1 MRNSLARGLLCV
13 AFGLALARAQTATP
27 VPEATHAPEATG
39 SVSGHV
45 YCADTNQP
53 ARLAVVTLQSA
64 PRKIGAGPPKQVGP
78 DSQSVPPTVRTGLD
92 GSFFFPRIKPGTYFL
107 ITDYAGYVSPIA
119 KLSPEEVRSKE
130 PSDIQKIEKALVQ
143 IAVAANKDSA
153 QDIQLER
160 GAAISGT
167 IRYDDGSPANG
178 LEAMVLRRGDDG
190 KMSPVSLNLS
200 GQMRVAMAPPTAG
213 LETNDLGH
221 YRISGL
227 PPGKYVLQV
236 TLPTTIY
243 SYGGLLGGLQMDSF
257 RIDDS
262 VALSVYSGNVFR
274 EKDSKP
280 IEIASESEHNDV
292 DITIPL
298 LGLHAVS
305 GSITALSDGQPI
317 EKGIARLL
325 FADDKTELLSF
336 FWGSSSEGRF
346 NFRFVPEGEYILHV
360 EGTDGY
366 IIESVQAETG
376 ITNPERKA
384 LHSYS
389 SVDQPISVHSDLSNV
404 NISLPD
410 KPADK
415 SSATAQKQ

>member
-1 MRNSLARGLLCV
+1 MGNSLARGLLCV
-13 AFGLALARAQTATP
+13 VFSLTLARAQTEAP
-27 VPEATHAPEATG
+27 VPEATHAPEPTG

-64 PRKIGAGPPKQVGP
+64 PRKIGAEPAKQVDT

-92 GSFFFPRIKPGTYFL
+92 GSFFFPRVKPGTYFL
-107 ITDYAGYVSPIA
+107 IADYAGYVSPIA
-119 KLSPEEVRSKE
+119 NLSLAEIRSKE
-130 PSDIQKIEKALVQ
+130 PSDIQKVEKALVQ

-200 GQMRVAMAPPTAG
+200 GQMRLAMAPPTAG

-221 YRISGL
+221 YRVSGL
-227 PPGKYVLQV
+227 PPGKYVLKV
-236 TLPTTIY
+236 TLPTTLS
-243 SYGGLLGGLQMDSF
+243 SYGGLFGGGHQMASF

-280 IEIASESEHNDV
+280 IEMVSGSEHNDV

-317 EKGIARLL
+317 EQGVARLL
-325 FADDKTELLSF
+325 FADDKTKLLSF
-336 FWGSSSEGRF
+336 YLESSEDGRF
-346 NFRFVPEGEYILHV
+346 NFRFVPEGEYVLHV
-360 EGTDGY
+360 EG
-366 IIESVQAETG
+366 AETG
-376 ITNPERKA
+376 SSSVV
-384 LHSYS
+384 HSYA

>member
-13 AFGLALARAQTATP
+13 AFGLAFARAQTATP
-27 VPEATHAPEATG
+27 VPEATHAPEPTG

-45 YCADTNQP
+45 YCSDTNQP

-64 PRKIGAGPPKQVGP
+64 PRKIGATPAEQVDT

-92 GSFFFPRIKPGTYFL
+92 GSFFFPKVKPGTYFL
-107 ITDYAGYVSPIA
+107 IADYAGYVSPIA
-119 KLSPEEVRSKE
+119 KLSPEEMRSKE
-130 PSDIQKIEKALVQ
+130 PSDIQKVEKALVQ
-143 IAVAANKDSA
+143 IAVAASKDSA

-167 IRYDDGSPANG
+167 IRYDDGSAANG

-200 GQMRVAMAPPTAG
+200 GQMRFAFAPPTAG

-227 PPGKYVLQV
+227 PPGKYVLKV
-236 TLPTTIY
+236 TLPTTIS
-243 SYGGLLGGLQMDSF
+243 SYGGLFGGHQMASF
-257 RIDDS
+257 RTDDS
-262 VALSVYSGNVFR
+262 IALSVYSGNVFR

-280 IEIASESEHNDV
+280 VEIVAGSERDDL

-298 LGLHAVS
+298 MRLHAVS
-305 GSITALSDGQPI
+305 GLITGLSDGQPI
-317 EKGIARLL
+317 EQGIARLL

-336 FWGSSSEGRF
+336 YLGSLEDGRF
-346 NFRFVPEGEYILHV
+346 NFRFVPEGEYVLHV
-360 EGTDGY
+360 DGATNGMRRL
-366 IIESVQAETG
+366 VQDPETG
-376 ITNPERKA
+376 SSSVI
-384 LHSYS
+384 HSYAS
-389 SVDQPISVHSDLSNV
+389 LDLPVSVHSDLSNV

-415 SSATAQKQ
+415 SSATAQNQ

>member
-1 MRNSLARGLLCV
+1 MRNSLGRGLLCV
-13 AFGLALARAQTATP
+13 AFGLAFARAQTATP
-27 VPEATHAPEATG
+27 VPGATHASEPTG

-64 PRKIGAGPPKQVGP
+64 PRKIGAAPAKQVDP

-92 GSFFFPRIKPGTYFL
+92 GSFFFPKVKPGTYFL
-107 ITDYAGYVSPIA
+107 IADYAGYVSPIA
-119 KLSPEEVRSKE
+119 KLSPEEMRSKE

-200 GQMRVAMAPPTAG
+200 GQMRLAMAPLTAG

-227 PPGKYVLQV
+227 PPGKYVLKV
-236 TLPTTIY
+236 TLPTTIN
-243 SYGGLLGGLQMDSF
+243 SYGGLLGGHQMASF

-280 IEIASESEHNDV
+280 IEIAFGSEHNDV

-317 EKGIARLL
+317 GQGVARLL

-336 FWGSSSEGRF
+336 DLGSSEDGRF
-346 NFRFVPEGEYILHV
+346 NFRFVPEGEYVLHV
-360 EGTDGY
+360 DGATNGMRRLVQDP
-366 IIESVQAETG
+366 ETASSSVV
-376 ITNPERKA
+376 
-384 LHSYS
+384 HSYAS
-389 SVDQPISVHSDLSNV
+389 LDLPVSVHSDLINV
-404 NISLPD
+404 NISLSD

-415 SSATAQKQ
+415 PSATAQNQ

>member
-1 MRNSLARGLLCV
+1 MQNSLTRGLFCV

-27 VPEATHAPEATG
+27 VPEAPPAPEPTG

-64 PRKIGAGPPKQVGP
+64 PRKIGAGPAKQIDP

-92 GSFFFPRIKPGTYFL
+92 GSFFFPKVKPGTYFL
-107 ITDYAGYVSPIA
+107 IADYAGYVSPIA
-119 KLSPEEVRSKE
+119 KLSPEEMRSKD

-143 IAVAANKDSA
+143 IAVTAHKDSA
-153 QDIQLER
+153 HDIQLER

-167 IRYDDGSPANG
+167 VRYDDGSPANG

-200 GQMRVAMAPPTAG
+200 GQMRLAMAPLTAG

-227 PPGKYVLQV
+227 PPGKYVLKV
-236 TLPTTIY
+236 TLPTTIN
-243 SYGGLLGGLQMDSF
+243 SYGGLLGGHQMASF
-257 RIDDS
+257 RTDDS

-274 EKDSKP
+274 EKDAKP
-280 IEIASESEHNDV
+280 VEIVAGGEHDDL

-305 GSITALSDGQPI
+305 GSITALSDGRPI
-317 EKGIARLL
+317 EQGVVRLL

-336 FWGSSSEGRF
+336 YLGSSEDGRF

-360 EGTDGY
+360 ED
-366 IIESVQAETG
+366 AEAG
-376 ITNPERKA
+376 
-384 LHSYS
+384 SS
-389 SVDQPISVHSDLSNV
+389 SVVYTYPSFDLAVSVHSDLSNV

-415 SSATAQKQ
+415 SSATAQNQ

>member
-1 MRNSLARGLLCV
+1 MRNSLACGLLCV
-13 AFGLALARAQTATP
+13 ALGLALARAQTATP
-27 VPEATHAPEATG
+27 VPEATHAPEPTG

-53 ARLAVVTLQSA
+53 ARLAVVALQSA
-64 PRKIGAGPPKQVGP
+64 PRKIGAGPAKQVDI

-92 GSFFFPRIKPGTYFL
+92 GSFFFPKVKPGTYFL
-107 ITDYAGYVSPIA
+107 IADYAGYVSPIA
-119 KLSPEEVRSKE
+119 KLSPEEIRKE
-130 PSDIQKIEKALVQ
+130 PSDIQKIEKAFVQ

-178 LEAMVLRRGDDG
+178 LEAMVLRREDDG

-200 GQMRVAMAPPTAG
+200 GEMRLAMAPLAAG

-221 YRISGL
+221 YRVSGL
-227 PPGKYVLQV
+227 PPGKYVLKV
-236 TLPTTIY
+236 TLPTTLS
-243 SYGGLLGGLQMDSF
+243 SYGGLFGAVQTSSF
-257 RIDDS
+257 RTDDS
-262 VALSVYSGNVFR
+262 IALSVYSGNVFR
-274 EKDSKP
+274 QKDAKP
-280 IEIASESEHNDV
+280 VDIASGTERDDL

-317 EKGIARLL
+317 EQGVARLL

-336 FWGSSSEGRF
+336 YLGSSEDGRF
-346 NFRFVPEGEYILHV
+346 NFRFVPEGEYVLHV
-360 EGTDGY
+360 EGVTNVMRRLMSDP
-366 IIESVQAETG
+366 ESGSTRVV
-376 ITNPERKA
+376 
-384 LHSYS
+384 HSYS
-389 SVDQPISVHSDLSNV
+389 SLDLPVSVHSDLSNV

-415 SSATAQKQ
+415 SATAQKQ